1 MSLCVHIYDPEKNV
15 THFDVSFFARY
26 LTCPLR
32 LVRSNNVEEEGPR
45 HFTSCFIEY
54 NRMQLELLTPYVKFF
69 LPAP

>member
-15 THFDVSFFARY
+15 THFDVSLRVIS
-26 LTCPLR
+26 LR
-32 LVRSNNVEEEGPR
+32 LVRSNDVKEEGPQ